1 MKDIPRKETREEI
14 AHREVGVTEIGRLGA
29 VILGLGFLILLCG
42 VPLHQHVAEWQQARR
57 LGEEFQP
64 ASLALLRQ
72 MPALLAP
79 IRQEGFTISA
89 VRASNRELLAAMH
102 AYEDLVEDASILG
115 QSIRP
120 GLQSLMTRYL
130 GVGNEQV
137 YVGRDQWLFYRPS
150 VDYLTG
156 PGFLAP
162 SQLARRSSGGNVWQ
176 PAPQPDPR
184 LAILHFHAQLAAR
197 GIVLVVVPTPVKASI
212 HPEQLSG
219 RIAGDME
226 VLQNESYRRWL
237 ADLASAGVRV
247 FDPAGLMMDRKRAM
261 GQAQYLAT
269 DTHWRPSAME
279 AVAAALADYLRPLL
293 ADTPADGS
301 ALQLESAEH
310 AGLGD
315 VALMLDVGDTALL
328 FPPEPVRLQQVLRT
342 DGQFWRPDP
351 AADVL
356 VLGDSFSNIYSLGP
370 MGWGESSGL
379 VEHLAFQLGR
389 PVDRITR
396 NDSGAFATRDML
408 RRELARGVD
417 RLAGKRVVV
426 WQFAARELSAG
437 DWRIFPL
444 VLHAPRPSRFLAL
457 DAGESMVLSGIVQ
470 DVSTVPRPG
479 TVPYRDHIVSV
490 HMVDLPDGEEA
501 VVYMQSMI
509 DNVWTPAARLRK
521 GQEIAVRFQAWHT
534 VSELYDAIN
543 RSELDDFALQ
553 WEPPCWGEVLE
564 GEEGAGR
571 WQR

>member
-14 AHREVGVTEIGRLGA
+14 AHREVGVTAIGRLGA
-29 VILGLGFLILLCG
+29 VVLVLGFLILLCG

-57 LGEEFQP
+57 RGEAFQP
-64 ASLALLRQ
+64 VSLALLRQ

-79 IRQEGFTISA
+79 VRQEGVTISA
-89 VRASNRELLAAMH
+89 VRATNRELLAAMH
-102 AYEDLVEDASILG
+102 AYEDLVEDASLLG
-115 QSIRP
+115 QRIRP
-120 GLQSLMTRYL
+120 GLQSMMTRYL

-150 VDYLTG
+150 LDYLTG
-156 PGFLAP
+156 PGFLAA

-184 LAILHFHAQLAAR
+184 LAILDFHAQLAAR
-197 GIVLVVVPTPVKASI
+197 GIALVVVPTPVKASI
-212 HPEQLSG
+212 HPEQFSG
-219 RIAGDME
+219 RIAGDVE
-226 VLQNESYRRWL
+226 VLQNESYRRLL

-247 FDPAGLMMDRKRAM
+247 FDPAGIMMDRKRAM

-279 AVAAALADYLRPLL
+279 AVAAALADDLRPLL
-293 ADTPADGS
+293 ADTPADDS
-301 ALQLESAEH
+301 ALQLESVEH

-315 VALMLDVGDTALL
+315 IALMLDVGDTALL

-370 MGWGESSGL
+370 MGWGESAGF

-389 PVDRITR
+389 PVDRMTR

-426 WQFAARELSAG
+426 WQFAARELSVG
-437 DWRIFPL
+437 DWRILPL
-444 VLHAPRPSRFLAL
+444 VLHARRPSRFLAL
-457 DAGESMVLSGIVQ
+457 DADESMVLSGIVQ

-501 VVYMQSMI
+501 VVYLQSMI
-509 DNVWTPAARLRK
+509 DNVWTPAARLRR
-521 GQEIAVRFQAWHT
+521 GQEITVRLQAWHA
-534 VSELYDAIN
+534 VSVRYDAIN

-553 WEPPCWGEVLE
+553 WESPCWGEVVE

-571 WQR
+571 W